1 MRQIITIV
9 VFLFASLASVSAQ
22 GAEELLTKLDNSLGE
37 RYAMHITVTMSDQAN
52 GDTNLNGYFMV
63 EGDAY
68 YITLGVIEVYSDG
81 KLRYEINNE
90 RKEVV
95 EDRVNLESCDLL
107 SNPTRAFTFVPKEF
121 SSEVVSRADSRVV
134 VRLTPKSEAMGIDSI
149 ELTLEESGS
158 KVLPV
163 AICYDYDGDKVSIAL
178 AMADTADMEL
188 PRWSK
193 SAYRA
198 YDIVSFL

>member
-1 MRQIITIV
+1 MRRIITIV

-22 GAEELLTKLDNSLGE
+22 GAEDLLTKLANSLGE
-37 RYAMHITVTMSDQAN
+37 RYAMHITVAMSDIAS
-52 GDTNLNGYFMV
+52 GDNNINGYFMV

-68 YITLGVIEVYSDG
+68 YITLGVMEVYSDG

-95 EDRVNLESCDLL
+95 EDRVNLEACDLL

-121 SSEVVSRADSRVV
+121 SSEVVGRADSRVV
-134 VRLTPKSEAMGIDSI
+134 VRLMPKSEAVGIDYI

-178 AMADTADMEL
+178 AMVDAADAKL
-188 PRWSK
+188 PCWSK
-193 SAYRA
+193 AAYRA

>member
-68 YITLGVIEVYSDG
+68 YITLGVMEVYSDG

-121 SSEVVSRADSRVV
+121 SSEVVSRADNRVV

>member
-1 MRQIITIV
+1 MKKIIILFFTALATIGAV
-9 VFLFASLASVSAQ
+9 RAQSAEAWLAQ
-22 GAEELLTKLDNSLGE
+22 LNKSLGE
-37 RYAMHITVTMSDQAN
+37 RYAMHITVAMSDTAS
-52 GDTNLNGYFMV
+52 GDNNINGYFMV

-68 YITLGVIEVYSDG
+68 YITLGVMEVYSDG

-95 EDRVNLESCDLL
+95 EDRVNLEACDLL

-121 SSEVVSRADSRVV
+121 SSEVVGRADSRVV
-134 VRLTPKSEAMGIDSI
+134 VRLMPKSEAVGIDYI

-178 AMADTADMEL
+178 AMVDAADAKL
-188 PRWSK
+188 PCWSK
-193 SAYRA
+193 AAYRA

>member
-1 MRQIITIV
+1 MRKIITIV

-22 GAEELLTKLDNSLGE
+22 GAEDLLTKLANSLGE
-37 RYAMHITVTMSDQAN
+37 RYAMHITVAMSDPAS
-52 GDTNLNGYFMV
+52 GDNNINGYFMV

-68 YITLGVIEVYSDG
+68 YITLGVMEVYSDG

-95 EDRVNLESCDLL
+95 EDRVNLEACDLL

-134 VRLTPKSEAMGIDSI
+134 VRLTPKSEAVGIDYI

-178 AMADTADMEL
+178 AMADAADAKL
-188 PRWSK
+188 PCWSK
-193 SAYRA
+193 LAYRA